1 MHSGSTRQNVRC
13 AIDIPGALSQH
24 KVLNALSIF
33 ILLKDPMITYKQ
45 CCIIHNNLVRNVD
58 GMVLFILFICRPLQ
72 EDTYFC
78 ELYFY
83 AILYYT

>member
-33 ILLKDPMITYKQ
+33 ILLKDP
-45 CCIIHNNLVRNVD
+45 IHNSHVTNVD
-58 GMVLFILFICRPLQ
+58 GKVLSIMLICRLH

-83 AILYYT
+83 AILYFT